1 MRLRVTL
8 TVLLLALFA
17 GCGEPAPEAGAL
29 PKKPAAIFWGVEG
42 FPQKLIEDKVP
53 AAVDASGFTISD
65 AHKRINDAYVKR
77 YGSTTLD
84 TLNFVG
90 VGNEKALYH
99 VINQHPK
106 SAAFIPL
113 TLFSYKT
120 KGVDSSW
127 VGMLAP
133 EYMADAVGL
142 EDPKLRE
149 EWMSAFGDLQQT
161 VKTTLKPTMEETA
174 TYTQMPAEPVYEIT
188 YPVKGDIGEFVE
200 TFQEKFEEAF
210 EEDEFIIA
218 GYRDIKDNMEMLGL
232 KNNFDSFVSY
242 SICHFGFSNR
252 FFNEIPRAGIFAPC
266 SVYMYIPKGSKT
278 MHVGFPTLSNWV
290 NVMQVKD
297 PELMEM
303 VREFHEKVTG
313 LLESLGGQKVLMT
326 KYSEVK
332 ERKPLKLAK
341 EMVNTSYTV
350 QDVDSSLVKKRL
362 KRAGFKILGEHFVA
376 QDAALKTILYTN
388 SRLIRAGAKTDRG
401 FAAVM
406 RVMVDDGRRE
416 AIFVN
421 PEYQLRAFMQKSYDS
436 GLAKSVAN
444 SLRYAF
450 KNLQVTIPDMLERKA
465 LADYHFMVG
474 MPRYG
479 EMAVVAEGRTET
491 LLKNFIKNSA
501 DKIIFDL
508 KLSRSSY
515 LFGVNLD
522 RKIEKFVYKTGT
534 DQAALLPYMVLIE
547 KGKAKILA
555 PKYYIALMYPSLTLA
570 EFLRIAHIPGNIEKQ
585 IKKMFN

>member
-8 TVLLLALFA
+8 TVLLLAFLA
-17 GCGEPAPEAGAL
+17 GCGEPAPETKPL
-29 PKKPAAIFWGVEG
+29 PKKPAAYFWGVEG
-42 FPQKLIEDKVP
+42 FPRDLIENKVP
-53 AAVDASGFTISD
+53 EAVDASGFTISD

-84 TLNFVG
+84 TLNFIG
-90 VGNEKALYH
+90 IGNEKALYN
-99 VINQHPK
+99 VINKHPK

-149 EWMSAFGDLQQT
+149 EWMSAFSDLHKT

-174 TYTQMPAEPVYEIT
+174 TYTTMPAEPVYEIT
-188 YPVKGDIGEFVE
+188 YPVKGDVSEFVE
-200 TFQEKFEEAF
+200 TFQEKFEESF

-218 GYRDIKDNMEMLGL
+218 GYRDIKDNMEMQGL
-232 KNNFDSFVSY
+232 KTNFDSFIAY

-252 FFNEIPRAGIFAPC
+252 FFNEIPKAGIFAPC

-297 PELMEM
+297 PELMTM

-326 KYSEVK
+326 KFSEVK
-332 ERKPLKLAK
+332 ERKPLKPAK
-341 EMVNTSYTV
+341 GMLNASYTV
-350 QDVDSSLVKKRL
+350 QDVDSSLVKKQL

-376 QDAALKTILYTN
+376 KDAALKTILYTN
-388 SRLIRAGAKTDRG
+388 NRLIRAGAKKGRG

-421 PEYQLRAFMQKSYDS
+421 PEYQLRAFMQKSYDPA
-436 GLAKSVAN
+436 LAKSVLN
-444 SLRYAF
+444 SLKYRF
-450 KNLQVTIPDMLERKA
+450 KNLQVTIPDMLEKKGMGHF
-465 LADYHFMVG
+465 HFMMG
-474 MPRYG
+474 MPYYE
-479 EMAVVAEGRTET
+479 EMITIAEGKTES
-491 LLKNFIKNSA
+491 LLKSFIKSSA
-501 DKIIFDL
+501 DKIVFDL
-508 KLSRSSY
+508 KLSKSSY
-515 LFGVNLD
+515 LFGVDLG

-534 DQAALLPYMVLIE
+534 DQAALLPYMILIE
-547 KGKAKILA
+547 NGKAKILA
-555 PKYYIALMYPSLTLA
+555 PKYYIALMYPSLTMA
-570 EFLRIAHIPGNIEKQ
+570 EFLRIAHIPGNIEKSF
-585 IKKMFN
+585 KKMF

>member
-17 GCGEPAPEAGAL
+17 GCGEPSPETQAL
-29 PKKPAAIFWGVEG
+29 PKKPAAIYWGVEG
-42 FPQKLIEDKVP
+42 FPQELIEDKVP

-90 VGNEKALYH
+90 IGNEKALYN
-99 VINQHPK
+99 VINKHPR

-149 EWMSAFGDLQQT
+149 EWMTTFGELHKT
-161 VKTTLKPTMEETA
+161 VKSTLKPTMEETA
-174 TYTQMPAEPVYEIT
+174 TYTEMPAEPIYEIT
-188 YPVKGDIGEFVE
+188 YPVKGDVTEFAE

-210 EEDEFIIA
+210 EDEEFIIA
-218 GYRDIKDNMEMLGL
+218 GFRDIKDNMEMLGL
-232 KNNFDSFVSY
+232 KHNFDAFFTY

-252 FFNEIPRAGIFAPC
+252 FFNEIPKAGIFAPC
-266 SVYMYIPKGSKT
+266 SVYMYIPKGKKT
-278 MHVGFPTLSNWV
+278 LYVGFPTLSNWV

-341 EMVNTSYTV
+341 GMLNTSFTV
-350 QDVDSSLVKKRL
+350 QDVDSSVVKKRL

-388 SRLIRAGAKTDRG
+388 NRLIRAGAKTNRG
-401 FAAVM
+401 FASVM

-421 PEYQLRAFMQKSYDS
+421 PEYQLRAFMQKAYDPA
-436 GLAKSVAN
+436 LAKSVSN
-444 SLRYAF
+444 SLRYSF
-450 KNLQVTIPDMLERKA
+450 KNLQITIPDMLEEKG
-465 LADYHFMVG
+465 LGHFHFMMG
-474 MPRYG
+474 MPYYE
-479 EMAVVAEGRTET
+479 EMITVAEGNTQT
-491 LLKNFIKNSA
+491 LLKNFIKKSA
-501 DKIIFDL
+501 DKIVFDL
-508 KLSRSSY
+508 KLSKSSY
-515 LFGVNLD
+515 LFGVDLG
-522 RKIEKFVYKTGT
+522 RKVEKFVYKTGT
-534 DQAALLPYMVLIE
+534 DQALLLPYMVLIE

-555 PKYYIALMYPSLTLA
+555 PKYYIALMYPSLTMA
-570 EFLRIAHIPGNIEKQ
+570 EFLRIAHIPGNIEKT
-585 IKKMFN
+585 IKKMF